1 MTGEG
6 KGFEIAQG
14 RLGPGRIH
22 HCMRLIGM
30 CERTIELMCD
40 RAINRKSFGKRFI
53 QQVHYIYNM
62 GIWPIFFQQTVRATI
77 AECRLEIDQCRLM
90 VLNAAHA
97 IDSIGTKAARKQV
110 LEREQLL

>member
-1 MTGEG
+1 
-6 KGFEIAQG
+6 
-14 RLGPGRIH
+14 
-22 HCMRLIGM
+22 
-30 CERTIELMCD
+30 
-40 RAINRKSFGKRFI
+40 
-53 QQVHYIYNM
+53 M
-62 GIWPIFFQQTVRATI
+62 GIWPIFLQQTVRATI